1 MVALVG
7 PEDELV
13 EVAQAAE
20 PVQESNL
27 AEEDRQEGNR
37 QEVPLHRGDHQEA
50 LHHKDN
56 HIQALGR
63 QETCVPIS
71 DDSTCL
77 PNNLRDQGQEQQS

>member
-1 MVALVG
+1 MVALAG
-7 PEDELV
+7 PEDEPV
-13 EVAQAAE
+13 EVVEAAE

-27 AEEDRQEGNR
+27 AEEDRQEGSR
-37 QEVPLHRGDHQEA
+37 QEVPLCGGDHQEA

-71 DDSTCL
+71 DDSTCS
-77 PNNLRDQGQEQQS
+77 PNNLRDQGQEQ